1 MSPKSDVYMVGVSAY
16 ELLTRGWLP
25 FFGEKVT
32 KAAAHV
38 QVTFGK
44 LGERILSPKGISQRE
59 LHRLKHAPREAKTA
73 VKAMLER
80 YETNRPTA
88 REVLGSEWL
97 GNTDPNY
104 VQAYEKI
111 HGKNGWGLWQP
122 DHEQFAKRLHERAR
136 TSHSYRT
143 LLTLVSLSLDTD
155 TIRDCRLF
163 FRRLQ
168 PHGTGEIGRKV
179 FQALA
184 NDVGLD
190 MKTADLLFDSADLH
204 KQHFLDF
211 KNVTMLL
218 LDLDSFTDEQLL
230 CELQSVLN
238 HMQGPH
244 SSDSWLLGGS
254 KVLKN
259 LMHDI
264 RLRLNEGEDLTAEVL
279 LRILR
284 NGSL

>member
-1 MSPKSDVYMVGVSAY
+1 MKNAP
-16 ELLTRGWLP
+16 
-25 FFGEKVT
+25 GEAQ
-32 KAAAHV
+32 KAV
-38 QVTFGK
+38 QG
-44 LGERILSPKGISQRE
+44 
-59 LHRLKHAPREAKTA
+59 
-73 VKAMLER
+73 MLQR

-97 GNTDPNY
+97 GKPDPNY
-104 VQAYEKI
+104 IQAYEKM
-111 HGKNGWGLWQP
+111 HGRNGWGLWKP
-122 DHEQFAKRLHERAR
+122 EHEHFEKRLRQRA
-136 TSHSYRT
+136 SQSQSYRT

-163 FRRLQ
+163 FRRFQ
-168 PHGTGEIGRKV
+168 PHGTGEISRKE

-184 NDVGLD
+184 KDAGLD
-190 MKTADLLFDSADLH
+190 MDTADLLFDSADLH
-204 KQHFLDF
+204 KQKFLDF

-244 SSDSWLLGGS
+244 SADSWLLGGGTG
-254 KVLKN
+254 LKN
-259 LMHDI
+259 LIKDI
-264 RLRLNEGEDLTAEVL
+264 RHHLNEGEDVTPEVL

-284 NGSL
+284 NESL